1 MEYEEEVEEEDDDR
15 RSPLRKSLFPNV
27 PPYIRFLP
35 PEEEYSEPLC
45 SSQPLVWKAP
55 SGVGQVVSDCVQPVG
70 FTVIEVL
77 LWFVI
82 NSTILYFLT
91 RVSIVR
97 LASLSPPLSGK
108 RWEIWR
114 KRLMK

>member
-1 MEYEEEVEEEDDDR
+1 MEYAEEVEEEDDD
-15 RSPLRKSLFPNV
+15 SKSTIRKSLFPNV

-35 PEEEYSEPLC
+35 PEEEYSQPLC

-55 SGVGQVVSDCVQPVG
+55 SGVGQVVSDCVQHAG
-70 FTVIEVL
+70 FKVIEVIL
-77 LWFVI
+77 RFVLNI
-82 NSTILYFLT
+82 TFLYFIT

-97 LASLSPPLSGK
+97 LTSLSPPLSGK

-114 KRLMK
+114 KRWMK

>member
-1 MEYEEEVEEEDDDR
+1 MEYEEEVEEEDDER
-15 RSPLRKSLFPNV
+15 RSPMRKSLFPNV

-35 PEEEYSEPLC
+35 PEEEYSQPLC

-55 SGVGQVVSDCVQPVG
+55 SGVDQVVGDCVQHAG
-70 FTVIEVL
+70 FKVIEVL
-77 LWFVI
+77 LRFVLT
-82 NSTILYFLT
+82 STFLYILA
-91 RVSIVR
+91 RASIVG
-97 LASLSPPLSGK
+97 LTSLLPPLSGK